1 MARYDNKHYSAEM
14 PPGYG
19 PRDLLKLLTDTA
31 RDGEKDAAFHT
42 PQERFWLF
50 RHRERLASAMAQ
62 LTASHSIGQRRR
74 ANLSYQALESACV
87 ILSLRIEQNVVQRQ
101 MKARADHARD
111 SKKPVGRKVDEILIT
126 LATPIRREHRDDTP
140 FSVAGKIRSKALDV
154 FEADE
159 QLKARKQLP
168 REQQAIERRLKKLWH
183 LIT

>member
-1 MARYDNKHYSAEM
+1 MARYDNTRYSAEM

-19 PRDLLKLLTDTA
+19 PRDLLKLLIDTA
-31 RDGEKDAAFHT
+31 RDGDADEKLHNSE
-42 PQERFWLF
+42 ERWRLF
-50 RHRERLASAMAQ
+50 RHRELLASAMAQ
-62 LTASHSIGQRRR
+62 LTAPHSIGQRRR
-74 ANLSYQALESACV
+74 ASLSYQALESACV

-111 SKKPVGRKVDEILIT
+111 ARKLVSDKVDEIFVA
-126 LATPIRREHRDDTP
+126 LATPIRREYSDVSP
-140 FSVAGKIRSKALDV
+140 FSVAGKIQPKVIDA

-159 QLKARKQLP
+159 QLKNKKQLP